1 MKFVRFLFFICLISC
16 QDSNKQDVEVNIEQN
31 SQTLISQADI
41 ENLKYI
47 EFLPDIK
54 VKKQISG
61 WEKYSELDRIVEDV
75 KAANLS
81 FFKGNSEIVNA
92 LCEEL
97 KSTIPESMNT
107 PQIFS
112 RVVALETK
120 IFKLENF
127 ANQSNPKKE
136 LVLGAVEE
144 FLIAF
149 SNFNLQMNKKI
160 EKESQNIQKPN

>member
-1 MKFVRFLFFICLISC
+1 MKFISILFFICLVSC
-16 QDSNKQDVEVNIEQN
+16 QDSNKQNVEVNTEQN
-31 SQTLISQADI
+31 PQTLISQTDI

-47 EFLPDIK
+47 EFLPDTK

-61 WEKYSELDRIVEDV
+61 WEKYNELDRIVEDV
-75 KAANLS
+75 KDANLS
-81 FFKGNSEIVNA
+81 FFKSNSEIVNT

-112 RVVALETK
+112 RIVALETK

-127 ANQSNPKKE
+127 VNQSNAQKE
-136 LVLGAVEE
+136 YVLDAVKE

-149 SNFNLQMNKKI
+149 FNFNLQMNKKI